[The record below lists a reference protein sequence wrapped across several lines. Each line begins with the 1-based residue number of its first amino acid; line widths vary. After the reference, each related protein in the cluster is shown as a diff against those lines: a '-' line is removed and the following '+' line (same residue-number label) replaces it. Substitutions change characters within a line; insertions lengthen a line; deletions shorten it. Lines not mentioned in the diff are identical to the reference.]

1 MFGMK
6 RPSVAVVD
14 YGAAN
19 RTSVLLALDRAGAQA
34 SLVCDAPSLEA
45 ANAIVL
51 PGVAHAGYILGEI
64 DRLGL
69 REVLLASI
77 SRGKPVLGICA
88 GFQILFERSDE
99 APKERGFGIFPGA
112 VEALLGKK
120 RQHVGWSRIRNE
132 RDDDIVRGG
141 WMYFT
146 HGFARIGSDASCVA
160 TSPFGDGR
168 FTAAARI
175 GNTLGV
181 QFHPERSGEPG
192 TELLRAFVRLGE
204 TKRAG

>member
-1 MFGMK
+1 MN

-19 RTSVLLALDRAGAQA
+19 RTSVLLALDRAGARARLVRDA
-34 SLVCDAPSLEA
+34 SSLEA
-45 ANAIVL
+45 ADALVL
-51 PGVAHAGYILGEI
+51 PGVAHADYILGEI

-69 REVLLASI
+69 RQVLIASV
-77 SRGKPVLGICA
+77 RGGKPVLGVCA

-99 APKERGFGIFPGA
+99 APEGRGLEIFPGA
-112 VEALLGKK
+112 VEALRGAK
-120 RQHVGWSRIRNE
+120 RQHVGWSRIRSE
-132 RDDDIVRGG
+132 REDDIVRDG

-146 HGFARIGSDASCVA
+146 HGFARVGSDATCVA
-160 TSPFGDGR
+160 TAQFGDGR
-168 FTAAARI
+168 FTAAARV
-175 GNTLGV
+175 GNTVGV
-181 QFHPERSGEPG
+181 QFHPERSGERG